1 MPRTSRMGN
10 TIGYLRKGSKS
21 EACYSHD
28 SSTRVAKAVSK
39 QLEKHEYQSISEVDD
54 FEAGSC
60 KTELEHGNI
69 KESKRGDALT
79 PGESDAFSSPLDFGP
94 SLTEEVFSELNSS
107 VVSNQEN
114 LEHGNLNKDNQ
125 LTKQSTGKSESH
137 RDLRGIVGQTLSR
150 ARHRSRLH
158 GSGKKTAT
166 VKPIKAS
173 DERTLES
180 AIAMANALASKSMHD
195 LDKRCMTD
203 GYSPQPSPAL
213 TPSSPTKKFFWFPSV
228 RASSPRGAGQSE
240 KKPFLDS
247 EHVNN
252 VDVERMV
259 SNETRNA
266 YRALIESNTSR
277 HHQICNSV
285 DDKLNQI
292 SPHSPSQHKQQQLL
306 GRGPLSM
313 SQHHLPS
320 HNAHKREEGM
330 HFRQHSYQH
339 QPNPMT
345 NLQDSSCGNLLPLP
359 PKGNTAK
366 LESSKT
372 AKRHVRKNPLI
383 FNQNTNIETEIYGNQ
398 IPNLSPDNQTSSLTT
413 LGNQTDQHY
422 QRLTTNPTRI
432 SSAGYQKDAA
442 TFRLKKTPGLTVS
455 IFLPY

>member
-1 MPRTSRMGN
+1 MGN

-21 EACYSHD
+21 DNAYNNGT
-28 SSTRVAKAVSK
+28 STRVAKAVSK
-39 QLEKHEYQSISEVDD
+39 QLEKHEYQSISDADD
-54 FEAGSC
+54 FEVECTDKVDLEKGSC
-60 KTELEHGNI
+60 KEF
-69 KESKRGDALT
+69 KRGETST
-79 PGESDAFSSPLDFGP
+79 PGEHDAFSSPLDFGP

-107 VVSNQEN
+107 VVSNQEKAEQRPLHSEN
-114 LEHGNLNKDNQ
+114 PLA
-125 LTKQSTGKSESH
+125 KQSTGKSESQ
-137 RDLRGIVGQTLSR
+137 RDLRGLVGQTLSR
-150 ARHRSRLH
+150 ARHRSKLH
-158 GSGKKTAT
+158 GSGKKCAT

-173 DERTLES
+173 DERTLDS

-195 LDKRCMTD
+195 LDKRCLTD

-228 RASSPRGAGQSE
+228 RSSSPRGAGHHD
-240 KKPFLDS
+240 KRPFLDT

-259 SNETRNA
+259 STETRNA

-277 HHQICNSV
+277 HQPNFCNSV

-292 SPHSPSQHKQQQLL
+292 SPNSPSRLKQQPLL
-306 GRGPLSM
+306 GMGPLSV

-320 HNAHKREEGM
+320 HSAHKREEG
-330 HFRQHSYQH
+330 HLHQNFHQH
-339 QPNPMT
+339 QPSLPSNF
-345 NLQDSSCGNLLPLP
+345 QDSGIGNLLPLP

-383 FNQNTNIETEIYGNQ
+383 FNQGNLEAG
-398 IPNLSPDNQTSSLTT
+398 IHENERPNLSPHNQAPSPTTSSGQSVFYNQQLTHT
-413 LGNQTDQHY
+413 KP
-422 QRLTTNPTRI
+422 RSPV
-432 SSAGYQKDAA
+432 AYQKDAA

-455 IFLPY
+455 LIDLKI

>member
-1 MPRTSRMGN
+1 MGN
-10 TIGYLRKGSKS
+10 TIGYLRKGNKS
-21 EACYSHD
+21 D
-28 SSTRVAKAVSK
+28 GSSGQGTSVRVAKAVTK

-54 FEAGSC
+54 FD
-60 KTELEHGNI
+60 TEQGKFESNRINVREQKHGEVSTPREH
-69 KESKRGDALT
+69 
-79 PGESDAFSSPLDFGP
+79 DAFSSPLDFGP

-107 VVSNQEN
+107 VVSNEEKA
-114 LEHGNLNKDNQ
+114 EHRPDCQ
-125 LTKQSTGKSESH
+125 LTKQSSGKSESH

-150 ARHRSRLH
+150 ARHRSRMH

-195 LDKRCMTD
+195 LDKRCLTD

-228 RASSPRGAGQSE
+228 RSSSPRGAGHRE
-240 KKPFLDS
+240 RRPFLDS
-247 EHVNN
+247 DQSNN
-252 VDVERMV
+252 VDADTMV
-259 SNETRNA
+259 STETKNA

-277 HHQICNSV
+277 HQQLCNSV

-292 SPHSPSQHKQQQLL
+292 SPHSPKHQISALSQPQFL

-320 HNAHKREEGM
+320 HTSHKREEGM
-330 HFRQHSYQH
+330 HFRQTSYQH
-339 QPNPMT
+339 HSNLPSSHFHDPN
-345 NLQDSSCGNLLPLP
+345 SGNLLPLP

-366 LESSKT
+366 LESSKS

-383 FNQNTNIETEIYGNQ
+383 MKYSNSDAEQTSNQ
-398 IPNLSPDNQTSSLTT
+398 ILNPSPINPNSPTTSYNAVRPD
-413 LGNQTDQHY
+413 GIDQHHNFVKP
-422 QRLTTNPTRI
+422 QAPI
-432 SSAGYQKDAA
+432 VQQKDAA
-442 TFRLKKTPGLTVS
+442 TFRLKKTPGLTVNC
-455 IFLPY
+455 LYLD